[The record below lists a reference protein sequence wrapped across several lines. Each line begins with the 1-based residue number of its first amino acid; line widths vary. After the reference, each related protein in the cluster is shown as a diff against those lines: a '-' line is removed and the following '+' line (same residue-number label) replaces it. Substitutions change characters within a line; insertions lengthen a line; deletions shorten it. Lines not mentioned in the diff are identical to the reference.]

1 MITQNEEEEDV
12 VGSDRPNSLQRI
24 QEKFAEM
31 DRRIHDIYRSLKDLQ
46 GYSKSFAKDFNS
58 LSKQLNKLEKHRS
71 KTSSRPLSGF
81 AIPTKLSDELYS
93 FLNIQPG
100 TMIARKD
107 VTKMMNNYIVEHNCR
122 DDKDKRKIIPN
133 EELQKL
139 FGCDQDAQITYFN
152 LQTYMKKHYVK

>member
-1 MITQNEEEEDV
+1 MITQNEEEEV
-12 VGSDRPNSLQRI
+12 VGSDRPNSLQKI

-31 DRRIHDIYRSLKDLQ
+31 DKRIHDINRSLKDLQ
-46 GYSKSFAKDFNS
+46 SYSKSFAKDFNS
-58 LSKQLNKLEKHRS
+58 LSKQLNKLEKHRA

-81 AIPTKLSDELYS
+81 AIPTKLSDQLYD

-122 DDKDKRKIIPN
+122 DEKDKRKISPN
-133 EELQKL
+133 EELRKL
-139 FGCDQDAQITYFN
+139 FGCDEDTQITYFN
-152 LQTYMKKHYVK
+152 LQTYMKQHYVK